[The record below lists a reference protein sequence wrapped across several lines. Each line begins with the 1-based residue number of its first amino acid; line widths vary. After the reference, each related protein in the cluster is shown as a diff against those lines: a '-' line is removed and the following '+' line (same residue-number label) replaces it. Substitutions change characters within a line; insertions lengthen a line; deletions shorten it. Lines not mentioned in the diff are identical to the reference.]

1 MAWLAADAAPGRLC
15 HVCMLLAGTL
25 VYSLHDERKGNHG
38 VLSLDYH
45 SHALPCAQNHI
56 NAYLSQR
63 QLKMAISRAPLRLV
77 YGSVVCAADCPHEF
91 RACDAV
97 LVLVLV
103 LLLLLIL
110 FFHLL

>member
-1 MAWLAADAAPGRLC
+1 
-15 HVCMLLAGTL
+15 MLLAGTL
-25 VYSLHDERKGNHG
+25 VYSLPDERKGNHG
-38 VLSLDYH
+38 VLYLDYH

-56 NAYLSQR
+56 NAYLSQT
-63 QLKMAISRAPLRLV
+63 QLKMAISCAPLRLL

-91 RACDAV
+91 SACDAILVLVIV

-103 LLLLLIL
+103 LVIVLVLVLVFVLHLLL

>member
-1 MAWLAADAAPGRLC
+1 MHC
-15 HVCMLLAGTL
+15 
-25 VYSLHDERKGNHG
+25 E
-38 VLSLDYH
+38 
-45 SHALPCAQNHI
+45 QNHI
-56 NAYLSQR
+56 NAYLSQT
-63 QLKMAISRAPLRLV
+63 QLKMAISCAPLRLL

-91 RACDAV
+91 SACDAILVLV